1 MATQKGSAV
10 SIPASGGE
18 AGLNRYLAEIKK
30 FPILAPEEEYML
42 AKRWREHDDTEAAA
56 KLVNSHLR
64 LVAKIA
70 MGYRGY
76 GLPVS
81 ELISEGN
88 IGLMQGVKKFEPE
101 RGFRLATYAMW
112 WIRASIQEFILR
124 IWSLVKMGTT
134 AAQKKLFFN
143 LRRMK
148 NQIDAFEDGDLKPDD
163 VAKIATDLGVT
174 EDEVISM
181 NRRMGMGGDASPQR
195 LAKGDEGGESQW
207 QDFLVDDGPLQDELI
222 AEDEESRVRHDLLVT
237 AMDALNERE
246 KHILTERRLADD
258 PKTLEELSQV
268 YGVSRERIRQIE
280 VRAFEK
286 LQEALIRLAGEQQA
300 AARPLNAASGS
311 ASALRGVAVG
321 HRRRVACS
329 LARIF
334 GRLARRATWSA
345 AQAPRLPIGSGL
357 PVVLSLAVWCSISL
371 LSSAPK
377 TSA

>member
-1 MATQKGSAV
+1 MASGKSVAT
-10 SIPASGGE
+10 IPAMGGE

-30 FPILAPEEEYML
+30 FPILAPEEEFML
-42 AKRWREHDDTEAAA
+42 AKRWTEHQDTDAAA

-124 IWSLVKMGTT
+124 SWSLVKMGTT

-148 NQIDAFEDGDLKPDD
+148 NQIEAFEDGDLKPED
-163 VAKIATDLGVT
+163 VTKIATDLGVT
-174 EDEVISM
+174 EEDVVSM
-181 NRRMGMGGDASPQR
+181 NRRMAMGGDTSLNVPLR
-195 LAKGDEGGESQW
+195 EDGEGTW
-207 QDFLVDDGPLQDELI
+207 QDWLVDSEPLQDERV
-222 AEDEESRVRHDLLVT
+222 AEAQESRVRHELLVE
-237 AMDALNERE
+237 AMQSLNERE
-246 KHILTERRLADD
+246 KHILTERRLTDE

-268 YGVSRERIRQIE
+268 YDVSRERIRQIE

-286 LQEALIRLAGEQQA
+286 LQKALMSLAGERRLLPA
-300 AARPLNAASGS
+300 A
-311 ASALRGVAVG
+311 
-321 HRRRVACS
+321 
-329 LARIF
+329 
-334 GRLARRATWSA
+334 
-345 AQAPRLPIGSGL
+345 
-357 PVVLSLAVWCSISL
+357 
-371 LSSAPK
+371 
-377 TSA
+377 